1 MMTQNIIRCNLN
13 AGVFRTPSS
22 NYDGLLLRKNTP
34 SWMTEGVL
42 NMLLLKNIAGVTCPK
57 VTLDAAK

>member
-1 MMTQNIIRCNLN
+1 MQPECRSIQNP
-13 AGVFRTPSS
+13 FKQ
-22 NYDGLLLRKNTP
+22 LRWTAFAQNTP